1 MHRHETDPMDRWR
14 LPAIRRSSGAG
25 PGPDKMIVIDET
37 RPRKDDRG
45 DERLRPSAVTAT
57 PWRHEMF
64 PVLRYEAAERT
75 IDRRARET
83 PTLFIYIDSFTMC
96 NLRCPSCAVGDYNRS
111 AGRPLNTRRMMT
123 PQTLGLI
130 LDKALREIQT
140 IEGIGFF
147 NWTEPLLHP
156 RIAELVAEVSGRGLM
171 CWISSNLNVLRDPDA
186 LLTARPHEII
196 VSVSGFHQDVY
207 QRGHAGGDIEA
218 VKSNMVRLADAEQNT
233 RSETHRTWLRL
244 VYHRYADNADDERE
258 MQRYA
263 ESLGFVF
270 SPTWA
275 YVTSVERVLDLHT
288 GARQF
293 KEDDEL
299 MERLA
304 LPFAEAM
311 RLVSKTPAQSCA
323 HIGGRLVLD
332 SDANVYLC
340 CASSAAATN
349 LVGNF
354 LTTPLAELQSVKGN
368 HPLCGPCMKHSVMT
382 YFDRASDGDAEFSE
396 LAVARRPGH
405 S

>member
-1 MHRHETDPMDRWR
+1 M
-14 LPAIRRSSGAG
+14 
-25 PGPDKMIVIDET
+25 
-37 RPRKDDRG
+37 
-45 DERLRPSAVTAT
+45 
-57 PWRHEMF
+57 
-64 PVLRYEAAERT
+64 
-75 IDRRARET
+75 
-83 PTLFIYIDSFTMC
+83 FIYIDAFTMC
-96 NLRCPSCAVGDYNRS
+96 NLRCPSCAVGDHNRS
-111 AGRPLNTRRMMT
+111 EGRPSTRRMMT

-130 LDKALREIQT
+130 LDKALREIET
-140 IEGIGFF
+140 IEGVGFF

-156 RIAELVAEVSGRGLM
+156 RIAEFVAEISGRGLR

-186 LLTARPHEII
+186 LLSARPHEII

-218 VKSNMVRLADAEQNT
+218 VKSNMVRLADAEQNA

-244 VYHRYADNADDERE
+244 VYHRYADNADDERK

-270 SPTWA
+270 APTWA

-288 GARQF
+288 GVRRF

-323 HIGGRLVLD
+323 HIGGRLVLN

-340 CASSAAATN
+340 CASSGAATN

-354 LTTPLAELQSVKGN
+354 LTTPLAELQSAKSN
-368 HPLCGPCMKHSVMT
+368 HPLCGQCMKHSVMT